1 MFCFILESMIL
12 AITFQTSFIISLV
25 KFNSLAFFFKDK
37 NVPFF
42 LSTLMRLFKVRLSTN
57 IRTGFI
63 SGWEEKLHLELKGEH
78 LKSFSIIYSC
88 SFWFFLL
95 YIDLHEH
102 KRTSWMLYKG
112 FIMLPFSVFKMH
124 LLNWPIFHHL
134 RTCREKIIF
143 SPLALMIMEHLAD
156 LGKKEAP
163 PLSSFQPWTSSAT

>member
-1 MFCFILESMIL
+1 
-12 AITFQTSFIISLV
+12 
-25 KFNSLAFFFKDK
+25 
-37 NVPFF
+37 
-42 LSTLMRLFKVRLSTN
+42 MRLFKARLSIN

-78 LKSFSIIYSC
+78 LKSFLIIYSC

-112 FIMLPFSVFKMH
+112 FIMLPFSIFKMH

-134 RTCREKIIF
+134 STCREKIIV
-143 SPLALMIMEHLAD
+143 SPLAFMIMEHMVD
-156 LGKKEAP
+156 LGKIEAP
-163 PLSSFQPWTSSAT
+163 PLSSFQLSTLNKLCYLTSSIAKAEITLVMNLYTWWGLNEIVYLKCLEPITWILNKW